1 MAETSFE
8 SLARRLDS
16 LAEKASRNVEKAT
29 RGAAIISDQVLVLGT
44 PVDTGRARAAWQVSF
59 GSPNLSVPPVGSK
72 KKIGPKDSGAAA
84 GLANSKLEEN
94 RRKILTFRVGG
105 DLFLS
110 NAVPY
115 IARLDMGSSQQA
127 PLGFSR
133 EAAEAARLFI
143 RKFRFLPRG
152 RST

>member
-1 MAETSFE
+1 MAETSFD
-8 SLARRLDS
+8 SLARRLDR
-16 LAEKASRNVEKAT
+16 LAEGASKNVEKAT
-29 RGAAIISDQVLVLGT
+29 RGAAIIADQVLVLGT

-59 GSPNLSVPPVGSK
+59 GSPNLSIPPIGSK
-72 KKIGPKDSGAAA
+72 KRIGPKDSGAAA
-84 GLANSKLEEN
+84 GLANAKLEEN

-133 EAAEAARLFI
+133 EAADAARQHI
-143 RKFRFLPRG
+143 RKFKFLPRG
-152 RST
+152 RAT